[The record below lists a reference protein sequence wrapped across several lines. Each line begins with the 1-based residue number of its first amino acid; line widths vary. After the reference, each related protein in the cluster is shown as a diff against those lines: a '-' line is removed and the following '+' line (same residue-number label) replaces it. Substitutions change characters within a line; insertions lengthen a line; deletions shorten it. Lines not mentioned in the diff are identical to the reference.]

1 MNQLSICWL
10 NPLIFVGEIPNFSQ
24 TWPPFLKVK
33 VDTSTS
39 AWSPENITGNKQKL
53 GQWALSRNLGT
64 EHRGS
69 IPSLL
74 VGPPFG
80 LRFGYVMSQSW
91 RMGRNGLTT
100 LGQRWFFYGYSQWYQ
115 KQTHFSLLFTHMLIP
130 NVHSHRVAV
139 GWQWNARL
147 LHLHWTFLFPYFWLN
162 PNDISTFCTHAPW
175 VHETFLPR
183 KKEKDWM
190 NSGAGW
196 HFCYQRHSL

>member
-1 MNQLSICWL
+1 MGIVKMWKFLSKFL
-10 NPLIFVGEIPNFSQ
+10 TFSQ
-24 TWPPFLKVK
+24 DAEKF
-33 VDTSTS
+33 
-39 AWSPENITGNKQKL
+39 
-53 GQWALSRNLGT
+53 GT

-115 KQTHFSLLFTHMLIP
+115 KQTHFSLLFTHMLIQ

-139 GWQWNARL
+139 GWQWNAWLFASPLNICLSL
-147 LHLHWTFLFPYFWLN
+147 LLVEPQWHLHFLHARTMSPWNISAKEEREGLDEQRCWMTLLLPKTQFIATWLRLTM
-162 PNDISTFCTHAPW
+162 NDSQKHWENHPKWPQI
-175 VHETFLPR
+175 
-183 KKEKDWM
+183 
-190 NSGAGW
+190 
-196 HFCYQRHSL
+196 